1 MKHLAYMN
9 MTFEWAVVTTPRG
22 GDPDLDSDYQGM
34 GFDQPLADQLREC
47 VQIAQDAIA
56 QGGTASIRL
65 VRWYD
70 GERGNEVLFTL
81 GERSGDQRRCPARLV
96 AQWNRIGATATVPTA
111 LPVDRPLV
119 DEEHP
124 QKPGFGP
131 FFYHAGRTIFVRT
144 WDEHGNAQ
152 DARLAEAENEYA
164 AGLTTH
170 NLLVAAKSLNAV
182 GAWADGRAL
191 RPSQLGLG
199 LGGAE

>member
-1 MKHLAYMN
+1 MSMGL
-9 MTFEWAVVTTPRG
+9 TFEWAVVTTARG

-34 GFDQPLADQLREC
+34 GFDQPLAEALREC
-47 VQIAQDAIA
+47 IAIAQDAIV

-65 VRWYD
+65 VRWCD
-70 GERGNEVLFTL
+70 GERGDEVRFTL
-81 GERSGDQRRCPARLV
+81 GEKARSGGQRRCPARLYR
-96 AQWNRIGATATVPTA
+96 QWNTIGATATVPVA
-111 LPVDRPLV
+111 PPIDRPLI
-119 DEEHP
+119 DAPHP

-131 FFYHAGRTIFVRT
+131 FFYHAGTTVYVRT

-152 DARLAEAENEYA
+152 DARLAEAENDYA
-164 AGLTTH
+164 AMLTAH

-191 RPSQLGLG
+191 RPSQIGLG